1 MFVLQQ
7 ILLFSEAD
15 SVKSFIGKKALDI
28 LTEKETDSY
37 IGISDFDIIIFD
49 VSFAPKNSRLAIYFD
64 KEDLFFFCENE
75 ATMQITEKI
84 ISDQTKDEKIENEHL
99 LYHFFMSLIRKDTQI
114 LSKYEAIIT
123 DTEEELISGKEI
135 DRQKRMMQYRREL
148 WQLRRKYEQMG
159 MILAQLIS
167 NGNSLLSESGIKY
180 MNVLDSRIDKLL
192 TATAGL
198 RDYIAQVQD
207 EYQSMLDYKQNSLMK
222 VFTVVT
228 SIFLPL
234 SLIAGWYGMNF
245 DMPEFSSPYGY
256 RIVAGISIVVAVTL
270 IIVFKKKKWM

>member
-1 MFVLQQ
+1 MQK
-7 ILLFSEAD
+7 ILLFSQTETV
-15 SVKSFIGKKALDI
+15 SNSIGKKALRI
-28 LTEKETDSY
+28 LLEKETESY
-37 IGISDFDIIIFD
+37 IGISDFDIIVFD
-49 VSFAPKNSRLAIYFD
+49 VSFAPKNSKIAIYFD

-75 ATMQITEKI
+75 EIMDITQKI
-84 ISDQTKDEKIENEHL
+84 ITDQTKDEKIENEHL
-99 LYHFFMSLIRKDTQI
+99 LYHFFMSLVRKDSHI

-123 DTEEELISGKEI
+123 DTEEELVSGKEI

-180 MNVLDSRIDKLL
+180 MSVLDSRIDKLL
-192 TATAGL
+192 SATAGL

-207 EYQSMLDYKQNSLMK
+207 EYQSMLDYRQNSLMK

-234 SLIAGWYGMNF
+234 TLLVGWYGMNF

-256 RIVAGISIVVAVTL
+256 PAVIAVSIFTAAVL
-270 IIVFKKKKWM
+270 IIIFKKKKWM

>member
-1 MFVLQQ
+1 MQK
-7 ILLFSEAD
+7 ILLFSQAETLSA
-15 SVKSFIGKKALDI
+15 SISEKALRI
-28 LTEKETDSY
+28 LTEKESESY
-37 IGISDFDIIIFD
+37 IGISDFDIMFFD
-49 VSFAPKNSRLAIYFD
+49 VSFAPKNSKIAIYFD
-64 KEDLFFFCENE
+64 NEDLFFFCENE
-75 ATMQITEKI
+75 EIMETAQKI
-84 ISDQTKDEKIENEHL
+84 ITDQTKDEKMGNEHL
-99 LYHFFMSLIRKDTQI
+99 LYHFFMSLVRKDTQM
-114 LSKYEAIIT
+114 LNKYEAIIT
-123 DTEEELISGKEI
+123 DTEEELVSGKEI

-180 MNVLDSRIDKLL
+180 MTVLDSRIDKLL
-192 TATAGL
+192 SGTAGL

-207 EYQSMLDYKQNSLMK
+207 EYRSMLDYRQNSLMK

-234 SLIAGWYGMNF
+234 TLIAGWYGMNF
-245 DMPEFSSPYGY
+245 DMPEFASPYGY
-256 RIVAGISIVVAVTL
+256 PAVIAVSIIIAAVL